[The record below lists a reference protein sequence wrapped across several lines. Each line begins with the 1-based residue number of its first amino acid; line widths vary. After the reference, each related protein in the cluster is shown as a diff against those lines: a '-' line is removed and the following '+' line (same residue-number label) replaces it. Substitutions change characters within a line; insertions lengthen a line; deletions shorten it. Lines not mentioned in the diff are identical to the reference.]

1 MLYLIPCVYVFSFL
15 FAGYQLFQHKP
26 QFILRFF
33 IFGLPI
39 YITALSLLNQ
49 MGLGGL
55 MPLFQGFKELIVV
68 TALGYLIYNQTS
80 KIQLTLIDKL
90 VLAFFIYTSLYVFL
104 PLGDHGFTQKLLG
117 LKSLSFFPLIYFTG
131 RFIHPKLV
139 NLNAN
144 FSYILI
150 VSIVAGMVLLLE
162 TITNVH
168 LQTYTGYA
176 EFFIRFFD
184 TEPSGNFGLSWTF
197 ETSNG
202 LKRFASIY
210 GGPLELGVNTLF
222 TLAALLALYTKD
234 NFKFQLNQLG
244 VIALLV
250 SLLSIVFAISRASF
264 VSYFLMIYVYA
275 LVTKKSQLLQIFYYG
290 GIGVV
295 LLVLFFLSGDIYDLI
310 IGTINFSDNSSAYHV
325 LQWLDGL
332 EAIATQPLGM
342 GLGMSGRV
350 SGAVGD
356 NIGGENQLIIIGVQA
371 GIIAVLLYVAIYIA
385 LIRFSIQQFKLKKGK
400 IKKLALCLLLIKIGM
415 IIPTFTAN
423 AESYVY
429 NAYITWFLAGLLNT
443 MSFYKTETKQIV
455 PQHG

>member
-68 TALGYLIYNQTS
+68 TALGYLIYHQTS

-131 RFIHPKLV
+131 RFIHPKLI

-275 LVTKKSQLLQIFYYG
+275 LVTKKSQLLQVFYYG

-295 LLVLFFLSGDIYDLI
+295 LI

-332 EAIATQPLGM
+332 EAIAAKPLGM

-443 MSFYKTETKQIV
+443 LSFYKTETKQIV

>member
-1 MLYLIPCVYVFSFL
+1 
-15 FAGYQLFQHKP
+15 
-26 QFILRFF
+26 
-33 IFGLPI
+33 
-39 YITALSLLNQ
+39 
-49 MGLGGL
+49 
-55 MPLFQGFKELIVV
+55 
-68 TALGYLIYNQTS
+68 
-80 KIQLTLIDKL
+80 
-90 VLAFFIYTSLYVFL
+90 
-104 PLGDHGFTQKLLG
+104 
-117 LKSLSFFPLIYFTG
+117 LSFFPLIYFTG
-131 RFIHPKLV
+131 RFMHPKLV

-176 EFFIRFFD
+176 EFFLRFFD

-222 TLAALLALYTKD
+222 ALAALLALYTKD
-234 NFKFQLNQLG
+234 HFKFQLNQLG

-275 LVTKKSQLLQIFYYG
+275 LITKKSQLLQVFYYG

-332 EAIATQPLGM
+332 EAIAAKPLGM

-350 SGAVGD
+350 SGALGD

-371 GIIAVLLYVAIYIA
+371 GIVAVLLYVAIYIA
-385 LIRFSIQQFKLKKGK
+385 LIRFSIQQFNIKKGK
-400 IKKLALCLLLIKIGM
+400 IRKLALCLLLIKIGM

-443 MSFYKTETKQIV
+443 MSFYKTENKQIV
-455 PQHG
+455 VQHG